1 MSTDNNKAKGDAEA
15 EDPSEEAKPSLFIQ
29 RELSVLDF
37 QRRVLAMSKNAEL
50 PLLERLRFLT
60 ITASNIDEFFEI
72 RVAGLKQ
79 RIRYAAAAEDQTGLS
94 NVEVLEAINSKVK
107 RIVKDQYKVLNDEIF
122 PALKEAGIRV
132 LRREVWTESQTRWLA
147 KYFLK
152 QVLPV
157 LTPIGLD
164 PAHPFPQTQTKSLN
178 FIVQLSGQDG
188 FGREIPM
195 AIVQVPRSLPRL
207 IPLPPSLTRGYQGF
221 VLLSSVVH
229 ANIDQLFKGLT
240 VEGCHQFRV
249 TRDSDL
255 WVDAEEMQD
264 LLKAIRGEL
273 SSRNFST
280 AVRLEVPSECPNEIS
295 QFLMERFGMEAIDVY
310 QVDGPV
316 NLHRLGAIYGAVER
330 PDLKFT
336 PFLPGLPKRVLRD
349 ERGPFALI
357 RSGNI
362 LLHHP
367 YQSFTPVVDLLEH
380 AAADPDVLAI
390 KMTLYRAGSD
400 SPVISALERAARGGK
415 DVTAV
420 IELRARF
427 DEAANIDFAQRLQE
441 VGAKVVYGIVGYK
454 THAKMILIVRR
465 ETMGLRR
472 YVHMSTGNYHA
483 RTAREYTD
491 MGLFTCDE
499 DIGQDVQKLFIQ
511 LTGTGEKVRLK
522 KLLASPFRL
531 HKQLI
536 KLIDEET
543 AAAQA
548 GKPASIRIR
557 VNAINDQAIM
567 EALYRASQAGVE
579 IDMIVRSICCLRPGL
594 ADVSDKIR
602 VRSVVG
608 RFLEH
613 TRAFC
618 FHAGGKE
625 LIYLSSAD
633 LLGRNLHGRVE
644 IAFPVEE
651 PRHKRRVIRELFE
664 IHQNE
669 PNDSWTLRS
678 DGTWRRQLS
687 PPDPAKSS
695 QAALLAKL
703 ANV

>member
-1 MSTDNNKAKGDAEA
+1 MT
-15 EDPSEEAKPSLFIQ
+15 AKPQEPERNEEDDADTPSPFVQ
-29 RELSVLDF
+29 RELSVLEF
-37 QRRVLAMSKNAEL
+37 QKRVLSMAKSADT

-79 RIRYAAAAEDQTGLS
+79 RIRYAAAAEDQSGLS
-94 NVEVLEAINSKVK
+94 NLEVLAAINAKVK
-107 RIVKDQYKVLNDEIF
+107 KLVKDQYKVLNDELF
-122 PALKEAGIRV
+122 PALQEHGIRL
-132 LRREVWTESQTRWLA
+132 LRREVWTEAQTRWLS
-147 KYFLK
+147 KYFQK

-178 FIVQLSGQDG
+178 FIVKLSGSDG

-229 ANIDQLFKGLT
+229 ANIDQLFKGLE
-240 VEGCHQFRV
+240 VAGCHQFRV

-280 AVRLEVPSECPNEIS
+280 AVRLEVPSECPDEIVN
-295 QFLMERFGMEAIDVY
+295 FLMERFGMEAIDVY

-316 NLHRLGAIYGAVER
+316 NLHRLSAIYGAVER
-330 PDLKFT
+330 PDLKYT
-336 PFLPGLPKRVLRD
+336 PFLPGLPKRLMRD
-349 ERGPFALI
+349 DRNPFATI
-357 RSGNI
+357 RSGNV

-367 YQSFTPVVDLLEH
+367 YQSFTPLIELLEH
-380 AAADPDVLAI
+380 AATDPNVLAI
-390 KMTLYRAGSD
+390 KMTLYRTGSD
-400 SPVISALERAARGGK
+400 SPVISALERAARKGK

-454 THAKMILIVRR
+454 THAKMLLIVRR

-522 KLLASPFRL
+522 KLISSPFRL
-531 HKQLI
+531 HKALL
-536 KLIDEET
+536 KLIDEE
-543 AAAQA
+543 AAAA
-548 GKPASIRIR
+548 KEGKPAHIRIR
-557 VNAINDQAIM
+557 VNAINDQATM
-567 EALYRASQAGVE
+567 DALFRASQAGVQ
-579 IDMIVRSICCLRPGL
+579 IDMIVRSICCMKPALPG
-594 ADVSDKIR
+594 VSENIR

-644 IAFPVEE
+644 IAFPIEE
-651 PRHKRRVIRELFE
+651 PRHKRRVIKELFD
-664 IHQNE
+664 IHQSE
-669 PNDSWTLRS
+669 PNDSWLMRS
-678 DGTWRRQLS
+678 DANWRRQVS
-687 PPDPAKSS
+687 PPDPSKSS
-695 QAALLAKL
+695 QAWLLKKL
-703 ANV
+703 GNV

>member
-1 MSTDNNKAKGDAEA
+1 MS
-15 EDPSEEAKPSLFIQ
+15 AKPKEPEAPNLHIQ

-37 QRRVLAMSKNAEL
+37 QKRVLALAKAEAT
-50 PLLERLRFLT
+50 PLVERLRFLT
-60 ITASNIDEFFEI
+60 ITASNVDEFFEI

-79 RIRYAAAAEDQTGLS
+79 RIRYAAAASDPSGMTNLEI
-94 NVEVLEAINSKVK
+94 LEAIHDKVK
-107 RIVKDQYKVLNDEIF
+107 RLVRDQYKVLNDELF
-122 PALKEAGIRV
+122 PALEAEGIRV
-132 LRREVWTESQTRWLA
+132 LRREVWTEGQARWLA
-147 KYFLK
+147 KYFQK

-178 FIVQLSGQDG
+178 FIVKLTGSDG

-207 IPLPPSLTRGYQGF
+207 IPLPPSLTQGYQGF

-229 ANIDQLFKGLT
+229 AHIDQLFKGLE

-280 AVRLEVPSECPNEIS
+280 AVRLEVPTECPAEIT
-295 QFLMERFGMEAIDVY
+295 QFLMERFGMGAIDVY

-316 NLHRLGAIYGAVER
+316 NLHRLGALYSAVER
-330 PDLKFT
+330 PDLKYT
-336 PFLPGLPKRVLRD
+336 PFLPGLPKRLLRKD
-349 ERGPFALI
+349 RNPFAVL
-357 RSGNI
+357 RSGNV

-367 YQSFTPVVDLLEH
+367 YQSFTPVIDLLDH
-380 AAADPDVLAI
+380 AATDPDVLAI
-390 KMTLYRAGSD
+390 KMTLYRAGSN
-400 SPVISALERAARGGK
+400 SPVISALERAARKGK

-454 THAKMILIVRR
+454 THAKMLLIVRR

-472 YVHMSTGNYHA
+472 YVHLSTGNYHA

-499 DIGQDVQKLFIQ
+499 DIGQDVQKVFLQ

-522 KLLASPFRL
+522 KLLSSPFRL
-531 HKQLI
+531 HKALL
-536 KLIDEET
+536 KLIQAEVD
-543 AAAQA
+543 AAAE
-548 GKPASIRIR
+548 GKPAHIRIR
-557 VNAINDQAIM
+557 VNAVNDLEIM
-567 EALYRASQAGVE
+567 EALYAASRAGVQV
-579 IDMIVRSICCLRPGL
+579 DMIVRSICCLRPGVEGHSENL
-594 ADVSDKIR
+594 R

-644 IAFPVEE
+644 VAFPVEE
-651 PRHKRRVIRELFE
+651 PRHKRRVIRELFDV
-664 IHQNE
+664 HQDQ
-669 PNDSWTLRS
+669 PNDSWLLRS
-678 DGTWRRQLS
+678 DASWRRQLN
-687 PPDPAKSS
+687 PADPDRSS
-695 QAALLAKL
+695 QTTLLGKL

>member
-1 MSTDNNKAKGDAEA
+1 MS
-15 EDPSEEAKPSLFIQ
+15 AKPKEPRAEVPNLYIQ

-37 QRRVLAMSKNAEL
+37 QKRVLQLAKAEAT
-50 PLLERLRFLT
+50 PLVERLRFLT

-79 RIRYAAAAEDQTGLS
+79 RIRYAAAASDPSGMS
-94 NVEVLEAINSKVK
+94 NLEILEAIHDKVK
-107 RIVKDQYKVLNDEIF
+107 KLVRDQYKVLNEDLF
-122 PALKEAGIRV
+122 PALEAEGIRV
-132 LRREVWTESQTRWLA
+132 LRREVWTEAQARWLA
-147 KYFLK
+147 KYFQK

-178 FIVQLSGQDG
+178 FIVKLTGSDG

-207 IPLPPSLTRGYQGF
+207 IPLPPSLTQGYQGF

-229 ANIDQLFKGLT
+229 AHIDQLFKGLE

-273 SSRNFST
+273 SNRNFST
-280 AVRLEVPSECPNEIS
+280 AVRLEVPTECPAEIT
-295 QFLMERFGMEAIDVY
+295 QFLMERFGMGAIDVY

-316 NLHRLGAIYGAVER
+316 NLHRLGALCSAVER
-330 PDLKFT
+330 PDLKYT
-336 PFLPGLPKRVLRD
+336 PFLPGLPKRLMRKD
-349 ERGPFALI
+349 RKPFAVL
-357 RSGNI
+357 RSGNV

-367 YQSFTPVVDLLEH
+367 YQSFTPLIDLLDH
-380 AAADPDVLAI
+380 AATDPDVLAI
-390 KMTLYRAGSD
+390 KMTLYRTGSN
-400 SPVISALERAARGGK
+400 SPVISALERAARKGK

-454 THAKMILIVRR
+454 THAKMLLIVRR
-465 ETMGLRR
+465 ETTGLRR
-472 YVHMSTGNYHA
+472 YVHLSTGNYHA

-499 DIGQDVQKLFIQ
+499 DIGQDVQKVFLQ

-522 KLLASPFRL
+522 KLLSSPFRL
-531 HKQLI
+531 HKALL
-536 KLIDEET
+536 KLIQDEVD
-543 AAAQA
+543 AAAE
-548 GKPASIRIR
+548 GKPAHIRIR
-557 VNAINDQAIM
+557 VNAINDLKIM
-567 EALYRASQAGVE
+567 DALCAASRAGVRV
-579 IDMIVRSICCLRPGL
+579 DMIVRSICCVRPGVE
-594 ADVSDKIR
+594 AHSTNIR

-644 IAFPVEE
+644 VAFPIEE

-664 IHQNE
+664 VHQDQ
-669 PNDSWTLRS
+669 PNDSWLLRS
-678 DGTWRRQLS
+678 DASWRRQLS
-687 PPDPAKSS
+687 PPDAEKSS
-695 QAALLAKL
+695 QARLLDKL
-703 ANV
+703 GG

>member
-1 MSTDNNKAKGDAEA
+1 MNDSALPTDSGADTDDNEPNT
-15 EDPSEEAKPSLFIQ
+15 PSLFIQ

-37 QRRVLAMSKNAEL
+37 QKRVLAMAKNPET
-50 PLLERLRFLT
+50 PLLERLRFLA
-60 ITASNIDEFFEI
+60 ITASNVDEFFEI

-79 RIRYAAAAEDQTGLS
+79 RIRYAAASEDQTGLT
-94 NVEVLEAINSKVK
+94 NLEVHEAISARVK
-107 RIVKDQYKVLNDEIF
+107 RLVREQYRILNDDVL
-122 PALKEAGIRV
+122 PALKEAGIRT
-132 LRREVWTESQTRWLA
+132 LRREVWTDAQARWIA
-147 KYFLK
+147 KYFQK

-178 FIVQLSGQDG
+178 FIVQLSGSDG

-207 IPLPPSLTRGYQGF
+207 IPLPHSLTRGYQGF

-229 ANIDQLFKGLT
+229 AHIDELFKGLV

-280 AVRLEVPSECPNEIS
+280 AVRLEVPQECPNDIVN
-295 QFLMERFGMEAIDVY
+295 FLMERFGMESIDVY
-310 QVDGPV
+310 MVDGPV
-316 NLHRLGAIYGAVER
+316 NLHRLGAIYGGVDR
-330 PDLKFT
+330 PDLKYA
-336 PFLPGLPKRVLRD
+336 PFLPGLPKRLIKD
-349 ERGPFALI
+349 ERNPFAVV

-367 YQSFTPVVDLLEH
+367 YQSFTPLVDFLEY
-380 AAADPDVLAI
+380 AANDADVLAI

-400 SPVISALERAARGGK
+400 SPVISALERAARNGK

-454 THAKMILIVRR
+454 THAKMLLIVRR

-483 RTAREYTD
+483 RTSREYTD

-499 DIGQDVQKLFIQ
+499 AIGQDVQKLFMQ

-522 KLLASPFRL
+522 KLLSSPFRL
-531 HKQLI
+531 HKSLVR
-536 KLIDEET
+536 LIDDEA

-548 GKPASIRIR
+548 GQPAHIRIR
-557 VNAINDQAIM
+557 VNAINDQAII
-567 EALYRASQAGVE
+567 EALYRASQAGVQ
-579 IDMIVRSICCLRPGL
+579 IDMIVRTICCLKPGL
-594 ADVSDKIR
+594 PGVSENIR

-651 PRHKRRVIRELFE
+651 PRHKRRVIKELFE
-664 IHQNE
+664 VHFSE
-669 PNDSWTLRS
+669 PNDSWNLRS
-678 DGTWRRQLS
+678 DGNWRRHVS
-687 PPDPAKSS
+687 PPDPTKSS
-695 QAALLAKL
+695 QNWLLKKL
-703 ANV
+703 GNV